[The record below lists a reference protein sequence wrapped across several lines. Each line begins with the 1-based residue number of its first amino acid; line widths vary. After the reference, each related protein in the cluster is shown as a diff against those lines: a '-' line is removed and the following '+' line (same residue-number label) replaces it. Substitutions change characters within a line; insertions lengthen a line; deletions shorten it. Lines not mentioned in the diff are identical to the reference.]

1 MNSNN
6 EFLNNILNDINTM
19 SSPIE
24 NDSNTIELQ
33 CPEVNSHFW
42 LLGLRLTLCYC
53 SVGYC
58 LCIVM

>member
-24 NDSNTIELQ
+24 NDSNTIELTVPRSQ
-33 CPEVNSHFW
+33 FS
-42 LLGLRLTLCYC
+42 LLVTG
-53 SVGYC
+53 S
-58 LCIVM
+58 